1 VEVAPFPRNK
11 SRAAALE
18 DWQTRT
24 SRGSLPRCV
33 SGIRR
38 MLDLATMPGLLIIGR
53 PKSMMGVD
61 YWREWR
67 LWVMGRRAGN
77 ARLCPALNPGCANLD

>member
-1 VEVAPFPRNK
+1 MEDASFPRNK

-18 DWQTRT
+18 DWQTRM

-53 PKSMMGVD
+53 PKSMVGVD
-61 YWREWR
+61 LCR
-67 LWVMGRRAGN
+67 LLERVESGSGERRSYG
-77 ARLCPALNPGCANLD
+77 